1 MINGTNIFII
11 PMPKIS
17 YGMKARKPEVHF
29 LANHVSKL
37 VLGPQMD

>member
-11 PMPKIS
+11 PMWKIN
-17 YGMKARKPEVHF
+17 YRMKARKPEVHF
-29 LANHVSKL
+29 LANQVSNF